1 MIPVRGNTGTGVR
14 ELNYRL
20 RILYVFVGNELRGR
34 EDIPELDQ
42 AVVFGHTLLHYGV
55 EKGLGGG
62 ERGASRVLKLA
73 LYLRAW
79 LLSFIGDGD

>member
-42 AVVFGHTLLHYGV
+42 AVVFGHTLLHYGP
-55 EKGLGGG
+55 GGVACIKTG
-62 ERGASRVLKLA
+62 VIFTFRT
-73 LYLRAW
+73 W